1 MDQTLQTQI
10 ETYLTHLDGLMQRG
24 LQLRDALTTDAS
36 DQSAIASTRAWQE
49 DCGVTMNQLSGGSK
63 AHWLA
68 RSFSAAFLMRSA
80 DGSAAQGAAPAEIVQ
95 QLLGVLGMA
104 VASLS
109 QSNDGAIT
117 SASSQQPAPH
127 KFDFVNDP
135 EIRPVLEQ
143 AYADS
148 RNALEKADY
157 DLSMTTSCGILE
169 AIVTD

>member
-80 DGSAAQGAAPAEIVQ
+80 DGSAAQGATPAAIVR
-95 QLLGVLGMA
+95 QLLGVLEQA
-104 VASLS
+104 VATLS
-109 QSNDGAIT
+109 RTDQGAII
-117 SASSQQPAPH
+117 SASSEQPAPRR
-127 KFDFVNDP
+127 FEFVHNR

-143 AYADS
+143 AYTDS
-148 RNALEKADY
+148 
-157 DLSMTTSCGILE
+157 
-169 AIVTD
+169 